1 MIHKGF
7 DFTQL
12 GGMPLNQQRLEWM
25 QAAYAELSG
34 SLAALL
40 GNNVIVSGCIVSGN
54 TVSDGWIVVN
64 GELLPFAGSQTGVL
78 DTFLIRETLTPLV
91 FKDGTQKNIQFSRFA
106 QFGTSSDAI
115 RWSDLTRLPRY
126 SDVSKH
132 ITLENNPHKV
142 TKSQVGLGNL
152 PNAKTDD
159 PAVSDS
165 NILATSKM
173 VSAIAGRIF
182 ARGSVTLNTS
192 ENAVSIKLSDIEIPD
207 SVNWIVIARIYTEFI
222 NINRD
227 RTAELLGEYTG
238 ISLLNNNTSLNVSY
252 DNTKMTTGIAHRLN
266 YIIIKTS

>member
-25 QAAYAELSG
+25 QQAYAELSG

-91 FKDGTQKNIQFSRFA
+91 FKDGTQKNVQFSRFA

-115 RWSDLTRLPRY
+115 RWDSLTRLPSYAFIASRLPKAGRFKIDPSQTNMNEKISGELLNAFEY
-126 SDVSKH
+126 
-132 ITLENNPHKV
+132 KV
-142 TKSQVGLGNL
+142 TCRIFLLGNYFNGTGYRDVTKEIL
-152 PNAKTDD
+152 KDMWFASTPIELIKGTNLWIAYDNSAMSPNAEYHCYY
-159 PAVSDS
+159 S
-165 NILATSKM
+165 ISK
-173 VSAIAGRIF
+173 
-182 ARGSVTLNTS
+182 
-192 ENAVSIKLSDIEIPD
+192 
-207 SVNWIVIARIYTEFI
+207 I
-222 NINRD
+222 N
-227 RTAELLGEYTG
+227 
-238 ISLLNNNTSLNVSY
+238 
-252 DNTKMTTGIAHRLN
+252 
-266 YIIIKTS
+266 